1 MLYRYLGLIG
11 SNPPVSFV
19 TGDLLIYPTL
29 AVLLAAGAYGLWKR
43 VPGWRTFL
51 ILCFIVYAS
60 MVVEVTLFPIP
71 VSFAE
76 IARFRS
82 DPSLYVSPD
91 LNIVPFR
98 SIMAGARGPA
108 AISAS
113 VLARNWLGNLLLL
126 LPLGVMAPLIWS
138 RFRNVRQ
145 ATLFFVAV
153 SLSIELAQ
161 YVGSFHVFGIRWK
174 SADVD
179 DLIVNVAG
187 ALLGFLL
194 MKLLIRVR
202 RALSNSTAE

>member
-1 MLYRYLGLIG
+1 
-11 SNPPVSFV
+11 
-19 TGDLLIYPTL
+19 
-29 AVLLAAGAYGLWKR
+29 
-43 VPGWRTFL
+43 
-51 ILCFIVYAS
+51 

-82 DPSLYVSPD
+82 DASLYVSPD
-91 LNIVPFR
+91 LNLVPLR
-98 SIMAGARGPA
+98 SIIASAHGPE
-108 AISAS
+108 AIGAS

-138 RFRNVRQ
+138 RFRNLWQ
-145 ATLFFVAV
+145 ATLLFVAV

-161 YVGSFHVFGIRWK
+161 YIGSFYIFGIRWK

-194 MKLLIRVR
+194 TKLLIRVW
-202 RALSNSTAE
+202 RALGNSTTE